1 MLSLKLVRMDLE
13 MPGPTRRRGEH
24 LLEAHRQGLLD
35 TTTIDASAERL
46 LTLIERIGKS
56 QSPLSKEAPERA
68 VDLPE
73 HREIMRKAGADG
85 IVLLRN
91 NKNLLPLK
99 NLDGKSVAII
109 GPNAARSVATGGGS
123 SNLNPHYRTNPY
135 LSLKQRLE
143 KDVRSV
149 TVQTAPG
156 IISHRFLPLLDSS
169 IMTDP
174 ITGESGFALEI
185 FRGMTHSGDP
195 VGIENRPSSNLTL
208 YDMLPKE
215 LTSGE
220 RYSYRAR
227 TTIQPKTSGLHEFS
241 LSTCGPGKLILD
253 GKLLIDIERRWWS
266 PKSPLFMSYGS
277 PEKRVQVSMEAGRQY
292 ELVLESV
299 SREPKPYELTYTG
312 DLEREEMMDGGR
324 IGFFE
329 YVDRDA
335 LFQKAEDLA
344 RTSSI
349 AIVVVGKDSEWE
361 SETSDMVSMELPPGS
376 DELIKAAARA
386 NSNIIVVNQTG
397 SPISMPWEN
406 DVSAIIQAWYQGQ
419 EQGNSLA
426 DILLGDVNPS
436 GKLPITFPRHYE
448 DNPSYGNYPGEDDVV
463 HYTEGIFV
471 GYRHYDHHHI
481 DPMFPFGW
489 GLSYTT
495 YEYSNIRLS
504 SDVMA
509 CESADSSNIVVK
521 VDVTNTGKVTGKEIV
536 QFYVTQVTRP
546 GLVRPIRELKGW
558 DKVFARP
565 GETVT
570 AQAVLDRV
578 SLSYWDDTRQRWT
591 IDQRATFAVTA
602 ARHSRDEGL
611 KCEFRSRGGF
621 KWIR

>member
-1 MLSLKLVRMDLE
+1 
-13 MPGPTRRRGEH
+13 MPGPTRRRGKH

-35 TTTIDASAERL
+35 TATIDASAERVL
-46 LTLIERIGKS
+46 ALIERIGKS
-56 QSPLSKEAPERA
+56 QSPPSKEAPERA
-68 VDLPE
+68 VDLPD
-73 HREIMRKAGADG
+73 HREIMRRAGADG

-91 NKNLLPLK
+91 NNNLLPLK

-143 KDVRSV
+143 NNAQSV

-185 FRGMTHSGDP
+185 FCGMTHSGDP

-208 YDMLPKE
+208 YDMLPKQ

-227 TTIQPKTSGLHEFS
+227 TTIRPKTSGLHEFS

-253 GKLLIDIERRWWS
+253 GELLIDIERRWWS

-299 SREPKPYELTYTG
+299 SREPKPYDLTYTG

-335 LFQKAEDLA
+335 LFEKAVDLA
-344 RTSSI
+344 RTSSV

-406 DVSAIIQAWYQGQ
+406 NVSAIIQAWYQGQ

-463 HYTEGIFV
+463 HYREGIFV
-471 GYRHYDHHHI
+471 GYRHYDHHRI
-481 DPMFPFGW
+481 EPMFPFGW

-495 YEYSNIRLS
+495 YDYSNIRLS
-504 SDVMA
+504 SRVMA

-521 VDVTNTGKVTGKEIV
+521 VDVTNTGKVPGKEIV
-536 QFYVTQVTRP
+536 QFYVTQLTKP

-591 IDQRATFAVTA
+591 IDEKATFAVIA
-602 ARHSRDEGL
+602 ARHSRHEGL
-611 KCEFRSRGGF
+611 QCEFRSRDAF
-621 KWIR
+621 EWIH

>member
-1 MLSLKLVRMDLE
+1 
-13 MPGPTRRRGEH
+13 
-24 LLEAHRQGLLD
+24 
-35 TTTIDASAERL
+35 
-46 LTLIERIGKS
+46 
-56 QSPLSKEAPERA
+56 
-68 VDLPE
+68 
-73 HREIMRKAGADG
+73 
-85 IVLLRN
+85 
-91 NKNLLPLK
+91 
-99 NLDGKSVAII
+99 
-109 GPNAARSVATGGGS
+109 
-123 SNLNPHYRTNPY
+123 
-135 LSLKQRLE
+135 
-143 KDVRSV
+143 
-149 TVQTAPG
+149 
-156 IISHRFLPLLDSS
+156 
-169 IMTDP
+169 
-174 ITGESGFALEI
+174 
-185 FRGMTHSGDP
+185 
-195 VGIENRPSSNLTL
+195 
-208 YDMLPKE
+208 
-215 LTSGE
+215 
-220 RYSYRAR
+220 
-227 TTIQPKTSGLHEFS
+227 
-241 LSTCGPGKLILD
+241 
-253 GKLLIDIERRWWS
+253 
-266 PKSPLFMSYGS
+266 
-277 PEKRVQVSMEAGRQY
+277 
-292 ELVLESV
+292 
-299 SREPKPYELTYTG
+299 
-312 DLEREEMMDGGR
+312 
-324 IGFFE
+324 
-329 YVDRDA
+329 
-335 LFQKAEDLA
+335 
-344 RTSSI
+344 
-349 AIVVVGKDSEWE
+349 
-361 SETSDMVSMELPPGS
+361 
-376 DELIKAAARA
+376 
-386 NSNIIVVNQTG
+386 
-397 SPISMPWEN
+397 MPWEN

>member
-324 IGFFE
+324 IGFLNMSTE
-329 YVDRDA
+329 MHSSRRLKIWHGPA
-335 LFQKAEDLA
+335 PSQSWLSA
-344 RTSSI
+344 RI
-349 AIVVVGKDSEWE
+349 PNG
-361 SETSDMVSMELPPGS
+361 
-376 DELIKAAARA
+376 R
-386 NSNIIVVNQTG
+386 
-397 SPISMPWEN
+397 
-406 DVSAIIQAWYQGQ
+406 
-419 EQGNSLA
+419 
-426 DILLGDVNPS
+426 
-436 GKLPITFPRHYE
+436 
-448 DNPSYGNYPGEDDVV
+448 
-463 HYTEGIFV
+463 
-471 GYRHYDHHHI
+471 
-481 DPMFPFGW
+481 
-489 GLSYTT
+489 
-495 YEYSNIRLS
+495 
-504 SDVMA
+504 
-509 CESADSSNIVVK
+509 
-521 VDVTNTGKVTGKEIV
+521 
-536 QFYVTQVTRP
+536 
-546 GLVRPIRELKGW
+546 
-558 DKVFARP
+558 ARP
-565 GETVT
+565 ATWCRWNCL
-570 AQAVLDRV
+570 QAVMSSSKLQ
-578 SLSYWDDTRQRWT
+578 L
-591 IDQRATFAVTA
+591 
-602 ARHSRDEGL
+602 GL
-611 KCEFRSRGGF
+611 TPT
-621 KWIR
+621 